1 MAING
6 LGNRFKKIHPVKALK
21 VFEFNNISAPM
32 YIHALMN
39 TGIHFDHSILIVP
52 EIYRLKYQAS
62 LDNFDHNINLNVNF
76 HSIDYETAGPLMTL
90 NHVKGFALENF
101 SDHELLV
108 INCDQILT
116 DSWEEELIKLA
127 VDNCGIIP
135 TIKRTSARH
144 SYVELEREGSNNV
157 IRVRE
162 KEVLSPFATIGLYW
176 FKSVADFFEASDQC
190 IRSNDRAPN
199 GEFYVSHVYNYL
211 AGQVAHI
218 EIENFYSLGED
229 YNFESF
235 LEGRNQI
242 D

>member
-21 VFEFNNISAPM
+21 VFEYNNISAPM

-39 TGIHFDHSILIVP
+39 TGIDFDQSILIIP
-52 EIYRLKYQAS
+52 EIHRLKYQAS
-62 LDNFDHNINLNVNF
+62 LDKLDQDINLNISF
-76 HSIDYETAGPLMTL
+76 HSIGYETDGPLMTL
-90 NHVKGFALENF
+90 NHVKRFALENF
-101 SDHELLV
+101 ESYELLI

-116 DSWEEELIKLA
+116 DNWEKELNTLSK
-127 VDNCGIIP
+127 DNCGVMP
-135 TIKRTSARH
+135 TIKRTSSRH
-144 SYVELEREGSNNV
+144 SYVELEQENSNNV
-157 IRVRE
+157 VRVRE

-176 FKSVADFFEASDQC
+176 FKSVKIFFAAAEEC
-190 IRSNDRAPN
+190 IRFNDRAPN

-211 AGQVAHI
+211 AGRVAHI
-218 EIENFYSLGED
+218 EVENFYSLGED

-235 LEGRNQI
+235 LQGRTQI